1 MSGIT
6 TLIIVAAVMACT
18 LGGVT
23 LLAYV
28 YNLNHIKSKTVGDGQ
43 HGTAR
48 WATKPEIKKIYA
60 HVPYTPT
67 KWREQAKSGNVP
79 TMSVMKKG
87 NLFKRQKPQI
97 VEEPLP
103 QGIVVGCKGSNKN
116 TVAMVD
122 TGDVHALMIGAAG
135 VGKTAFW
142 LYPCIE
148 YACASGMSFLSTDT
162 KGDIMRNYGTIAKE
176 YGYKVSVIDL
186 RNPTR
191 SNGNNLLHLV
201 NKYMDLYK
209 EHPDELAYK
218 AKAEKYAKII
228 SKTIILSGMDAASF
242 GQNAYFYDAAEGI
255 LTATILLVAEFC
267 EPDTR
272 HIVSVFKIIQELLAP
287 AAGKKGK
294 NKFHELMELL
304 PNHHKAKWFAGS
316 ALNTGEQSM
325 ASVMSTALSRL
336 NAFLDSELEQLLCFD
351 TEIDAEVFCSEK
363 SAVFIIM
370 PEENPNTFF
379 MISLILQQMYR
390 EILAV
395 ADENGGKLKN
405 RCVFFCDEYGTLP
418 KIQDAE
424 MMFSASR
431 SRRLQ
436 IVPIIQSFS
445 QLDKNYGK
453 EGAEIIVDNTQLT
466 IFGGFAPNSTSAE
479 VLSKALG
486 SRTVLSG
493 SVSRGKND
501 PSQSLQMIERPLM
514 TPDEL
519 KSMPKGQFVVMK
531 TGAHPMKVR
540 LKLFFNWGIS
550 FDEDNP
556 YTVEENANREV
567 KYAEQKDL
575 HDAVMRVY
583 HPEMLAPEETAES
596 TTGGMTGNQDHTHSQ
611 TNEPQGNPLKGRVA
625 DARKTTQTRST
636 PPGVKP
642 SNTSE
647 VKPNEST

>member
-48 WATKPEIKKIYA
+48 WATKPEIRRTYA
-60 HVPYTPT
+60 HVPYTPS
-67 KWREQAKSGNVP
+67 KWREQAKNGNVP

-116 TVAMVD
+116 TIAMVD

-162 KGDIMRNYGTIAKE
+162 KGDVMRNYGTIAKE

-209 EHPDELAYK
+209 ENPDELAYK

-267 EPDTR
+267 EPETR

>member
-1 MSGIT
+1 
-6 TLIIVAAVMACT
+6 
-18 LGGVT
+18 
-23 LLAYV
+23 
-28 YNLNHIKSKTVGDGQ
+28 
-43 HGTAR
+43 
-48 WATKPEIKKIYA
+48 
-60 HVPYTPT
+60 
-67 KWREQAKSGNVP
+67 
-79 TMSVMKKG
+79 
-87 NLFKRQKPQI
+87 
-97 VEEPLP
+97 
-103 QGIVVGCKGSNKN
+103 
-116 TVAMVD
+116 
-122 TGDVHALMIGAAG
+122 
-135 VGKTAFW
+135 
-142 LYPCIE
+142 
-148 YACASGMSFLSTDT
+148 
-162 KGDIMRNYGTIAKE
+162 
-176 YGYKVSVIDL
+176 
-186 RNPTR
+186 
-191 SNGNNLLHLV
+191 
-201 NKYMDLYK
+201 
-209 EHPDELAYK
+209 
-218 AKAEKYAKII
+218 
-228 SKTIILSGMDAASF
+228 
-242 GQNAYFYDAAEGI
+242 
-255 LTATILLVAEFC
+255 
-267 EPDTR
+267 
-272 HIVSVFKIIQELLAP
+272 
-287 AAGKKGK
+287 
-294 NKFHELMELL
+294 
-304 PNHHKAKWFAGS
+304 
-316 ALNTGEQSM
+316 
-325 ASVMSTALSRL
+325 
-336 NAFLDSELEQLLCFD
+336 
-351 TEIDAEVFCSEK
+351 
-363 SAVFIIM
+363 
-370 PEENPNTFF
+370 

-556 YTVEENANREV
+556 YSVEENANREV

-583 HPEMLAPEETAES
+583 HPEMLVPEESAES

>member
-6 TLIIVAAVMACT
+6 TLIIIAAVMACT

-48 WATKPEIKKIYA
+48 WATKPEIRKTYA
-60 HVPYTPT
+60 HVPYTPS
-67 KWREQAKSGNVP
+67 KWRAQAKEGKAP

-87 NLFKRQKPQI
+87 NLFKKQKPQLT
-97 VEEPLP
+97 EEPLP
-103 QGIVVGCKGSNKN
+103 QGIVVGCQGSNKN

-162 KGDIMRNYGTIAKE
+162 KGDVMRNYGTIAKE

-201 NKYMDLYK
+201 NKYMDMYK
-209 EHPDELAYK
+209 ECPEELAFK

-267 EPDTR
+267 EPETR

-287 AAGKKGK
+287 SGTKGK
-294 NKFHELMELL
+294 NQFHLLMEKL
-304 PNHHKAKWFAGS
+304 PDDHKAKWFAGS

-351 TEIDAEVFCSEK
+351 TEIDAEVFCNEK

-540 LKLFFNWGIS
+540 LKLFFNWGIT
-550 FDEDNP
+550 FDEKNP
-556 YTVEENANREV
+556 YTVKENANRRV
-567 KYAEQKDL
+567 KYASRQEL
-575 HDAVMRVY
+575 EDAVIAMY
-583 HPEMLAPEETAES
+583 PPAPTS
-596 TTGGMTGNQDHTHSQ
+596 IPSNGTSGNPLGGMEQTESQ
-611 TNEPQGNPLKGRVA
+611 SNEPQTKKKKATDKRTGNTAVSDESPSAKKRKA
-625 DARKTTQTRST
+625 HARNEAEQ
-636 PPGVKP
+636 
-642 SNTSE
+642 
-647 VKPNEST
+647 NESP

>member
-1 MSGIT
+1 
-6 TLIIVAAVMACT
+6 MACT

-67 KWREQAKSGNVP
+67 KWREQAKNGNVP

-162 KGDIMRNYGTIAKE
+162 KGDVMRNYGTIAKE

-267 EPDTR
+267 EPETR

-287 AAGKKGK
+287 SGTKGK
-294 NKFHELMELL
+294 NQFHSLMEML
-304 PNHHKAKWFAGS
+304 PDDHKAKWFAGS

>member
-48 WATKPEIKKIYA
+48 WATKPEIRRTYA
-60 HVPYTPT
+60 HVPYTPS
-67 KWREQAKSGNVP
+67 KWREQAKNGNVP

-87 NLFKRQKPQI
+87 NLFKRQKPQL

-103 QGIVVGCKGSNKN
+103 QGIVVGCKGSNKK

-162 KGDIMRNYGTIAKE
+162 KGDVMRNCGTIAKE

-209 EHPDELAYK
+209 EYPDELAYK

-267 EPDTR
+267 EPDSR

-294 NKFHELMELL
+294 NKFHELMEML
-304 PNHHKAKWFAGS
+304 PNDHKAKWFAGS

-479 VLSKALG
+479 ALSKALG
-486 SRTVLSG
+486 SRTVMSG

-531 TGAHPMKVR
+531 TGAHPMKVK
-540 LKLFFNWGIS
+540 LKLFFNWGIT
-550 FDEDNP
+550 FDDENP
-556 YTVEENANREV
+556 YTVTENANRKV
-567 KYAEQKDL
+567 VYADQKAL
-575 HDAVMRVY
+575 SDAVMRIYRPDLIVT
-583 HPEMLAPEETAES
+583 EEASADS
-596 TTGGMTGNQDHTHSQ
+596 TVGAMSGGHGQTQSQ
-611 TNEPQGNPLKGRVA
+611 SNKPQGNPLRGR
-625 DARKTTQTRST
+625 TTVRSES
-636 PPGVKP
+636 P
-642 SNTSE
+642 SQRYASAASGGN
-647 VKPNEST
+647 KQ